1 MQNNNFVNLQ
11 NGSRQHDGAHLL
23 SRPVGAKRFWL
34 WLLMVVISVMI
45 AFGFGYFFGRY
56 EQIQI
61 NKSLLKIIP
70 DINCGVRQP

>member
-1 MQNNNFVNLQ
+1 MQNTNFTNLQ
-11 NGSRQHDGAHLL
+11 NGGQQHGVSHLL
-23 SRPVGAKRFWL
+23 PRPVGAKTFWL